1 MMTYYVVIYFQSILN
16 RSITHLIKGCKY
28 IVTNVIKFLKALRWL
43 ILDHKQYNMDTFEC
57 LATKLEVREFSPQ
70 DVQSE
75 VRLNVLEA
83 ARLTGTGLNT
93 QHWRFVLVEN
103 KDNLKK
109 LAQDSTSGRWVAGA
123 NFAIIVLTNP
133 KYNFHLIDAGR
144 VIQNMQLEAWNHG
157 VGSGLFTGIKE
168 AELRNDF
175 RIPQDLSPTVIVGFG
190 YPARKFEGKRKNRL
204 PLNELIYYE
213 KYGNTEVA

>member
-1 MMTYYVVIYFQSILN
+1 
-16 RSITHLIKGCKY
+16 
-28 IVTNVIKFLKALRWL
+28 
-43 ILDHKQYNMDTFEC
+43 MDTFEC
-57 LATKLEVREFSPQ
+57 LTTKLEVREFSAQ
-70 DVQSE
+70 LVQSE
-75 VRLNVLEA
+75 VRLEVLEA

-93 QHWRFVLVEN
+93 QHWRFILVEN

-109 LAQDSTSGRWVAGA
+109 LAHDSTSGSWVAGA

-144 VIQNMQLEAWNHG
+144 VIQNMQLAAWNQG

-175 RIPQDLSPTVIVGFG
+175 GIPQDLSPTVVVGFG
-190 YPARKFEGKRKNRL
+190 YPARKLGGKRKNRL

-213 KYGNTEVA
+213 KYGKSKVA

>member
-1 MMTYYVVIYFQSILN
+1 
-16 RSITHLIKGCKY
+16 
-28 IVTNVIKFLKALRWL
+28 
-43 ILDHKQYNMDTFEC
+43 MDTFEC
-57 LATKLEVREFSPQ
+57 LTTKLEIREFSAQ
-70 DVQSE
+70 LVQSE
-75 VRLNVLEA
+75 VRLEVLEA

-93 QHWRFVLVEN
+93 QHWRFILVEN

-109 LAQDSTSGRWVAGA
+109 LAHDSTSGSWVAGA

-144 VIQNMQLEAWNHG
+144 VIQNMQLAAWNQG

-175 RIPQDLSPTVIVGFG
+175 GIPQDLSPTVVVGFG
-190 YPARKFEGKRKNRL
+190 YPARKLRGKRKNRL

-213 KYGNTEVA
+213 KYGKSKVA